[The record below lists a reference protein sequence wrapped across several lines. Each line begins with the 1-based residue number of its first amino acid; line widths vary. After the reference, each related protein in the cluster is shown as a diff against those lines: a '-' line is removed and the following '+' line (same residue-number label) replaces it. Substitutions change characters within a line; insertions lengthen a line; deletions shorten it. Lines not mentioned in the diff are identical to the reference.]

1 MIALVDYDNVDSA
14 DRRRG
19 VEHVLS
25 RVIHLFGH
33 DRLRTSPRIRF
44 RLYGGWFEEA
54 RLSSSGQKISS
65 EIQIYPKVHSVSEG
79 NSTHRLIV
87 NVEMAESMLID
98 PQVSIPY
105 TFRLKSVP
113 YNLKCA
119 IPPFHGCVD
128 AVGCPIRG
136 TRHLIKKERCPTT
149 GCATSIRDVLSRA
162 EQKLVDTMMVA
173 DLLYLSTR
181 EEYPVIAVVSSDED
195 LWPGIKSALLMGKSM
210 LHVHPKH
217 GRSTPVHYRT
227 VPNTTYTELSF

>member
-1 MIALVDYDNVDSA
+1 MIALVDYDNVDSV

-19 VEHVLS
+19 VDHVVTRIIQL
-25 RVIHLFGH
+25 IGY
-33 DRLRTSPRIRF
+33 DRLRTFARIRF
-44 RLYGGWFEEA
+44 RLYGGWYEES

-65 EIQIYPKVHSVSEG
+65 EIQDYPKVHSVHASDA
-79 NSTHRLIV
+79 SHRVIV

-98 PQVSIPY
+98 PKVSIPY

-119 IPPFHGCVD
+119 TPPFPGCTD
-128 AVGCPIRG
+128 AAGCPVRG
-136 TRHLIKKERCPTT
+136 VERLVKKGKCPAA
-149 GCATSIRDVLSRA
+149 GCSTSIHDVLTRA

-181 EEYPVIAVVSSDED
+181 EEHPVISVVSSDED

-210 LHVHPKH
+210 LHVHPKP
-217 GRSTPVHYRT
+217 GRSTPIHYRT